1 MSLQVKCQNISVVQ
15 FSLCCSVQHRLVVGC
30 THGHWNSAEFN
41 TEHILFILPCNI
53 LSGKSIS
60 GSINRKSSSFG
71 NDAHVLSVEGY
82 SLICMFR
89 TLQKL
94 GGVWESLKSQGLQCP
109 NSDKCTLGIPTVF
122 MLLNQSFFLGKRSL
136 LYFPCLNPYHKKSLI
151 FYIGIGLSKCTHG
164 NHFPSFSVYGP

>member
-1 MSLQVKCQNISVVQ
+1 M
-15 FSLCCSVQHRLVVGC
+15 QHRLVVGR

-41 TEHILFILPCNI
+41 TERILLILPCNI

-60 GSINRKSSSFG
+60 GSINRKSSSLG

-82 SLICMFR
+82 SLICMFG

-94 GGVWESLKSQGLQCP
+94 GGVWKSLKSQGLQCP

-151 FYIGIGLSKCTHG
+151 FYIGIGLSKWYTWK
-164 NHFPSFSVYGP
+164 SLSQISVYGP